1 MKKQELT
8 RRIYKYN
15 VPLKTLKYSYL
26 YLLAIEK
33 KDALGNIM
41 ERYVKFGKTID
52 AKKRYKAFEK
62 DYAGYEIGYIWISF
76 DRGFR
81 WLDIETTYIENKL
94 KKKLDYAFEKYSDRN
109 TQKIYG
115 YTEMY
120 IADCHDDNEFKM
132 YIESELAQILR
143 ADCKTLEDLVINV

>member
-8 RRIYKYN
+8 RRIYKYK

-52 AKKRYKAFEK
+52 TRK
-62 DYAGYEIGYIWISF
+62 DI
-76 DRGFR
+76 
-81 WLDIETTYIENKL
+81 KHL
-94 KKKLDYAFEKYSDRN
+94 KKTTLDMR
-109 TQKIYG
+109 
-115 YTEMY
+115 
-120 IADCHDDNEFKM
+120 
-132 YIESELAQILR
+132 
-143 ADCKTLEDLVINV
+143 LVIFGFLLIVVLGG

>member
-33 KDALGNIM
+33 KDAQGNIL

-62 DYAGYEIGYIWISF
+62 
-76 DRGFR
+76 
-81 WLDIETTYIENKL
+81 
-94 KKKLDYAFEKYSDRN
+94 
-109 TQKIYG
+109 
-115 YTEMY
+115 
-120 IADCHDDNEFKM
+120 
-132 YIESELAQILR
+132 
-143 ADCKTLEDLVINV
+143 